1 MNRFYRLISFGYFPK
16 ELPPIFETRSFAR
29 HTFNLSSIDTYIEN
43 KWQRP
48 SSFLLQQKVHYR
60 RKLDIIAPQAM
71 LGQSHIIAS
80 NYSDI
85 QALYC
90 NFPGDCSR
98 PAFNRKTK
106 FQRAVRPYAMGRG
119 YSYKKLELRSR
130 FPVIL
135 KLDIKNYYRS
145 IYTHSIPWAIH
156 GKQYAKTH
164 LRENNLGN
172 SLDRSFQRGQDGQT
186 IGIPT
191 GPDTSFIIA
200 EVILARLI
208 QGMIDRNTLRSDRI
222 VRYYD
227 DIEYGCESELE
238 AHRILAKF
246 EEALREY
253 ELEINPDKVI
263 MLSGPKAVD
272 ASWLYNLRNFEWQ
285 ADLKTDELM
294 EIFSY
299 VSSLAES
306 FLEDHVFR
314 YFLRKMRTTLVREDA
329 WPIYQRILLS
339 LFQENRGNAKEIFDQ
354 LSYYREIGW
363 RINKRAV
370 KEALDRKVRHQLS
383 GMVTS
388 ELSWAIYGYLLFD
401 LQISK
406 DLLLSV
412 LKDGDCPSKVLAT
425 KIIYRRNISLKSEI
439 NSIVRHWG
447 EDVLNSSE
455 WLFAYEIL
463 INRWH
468 NRYISVELPD
478 NCALYEHMRDN
489 SVSFI
494 DDEAMSQVSLPHSFR
509 RRLTDA
515 DDEVEPIEDWLRDFL
530 EDEEDIEEADGDDD
544 EISDADSGY

>member
-1 MNRFYRLISFGYFPK
+1 M
-16 ELPPIFETRSFAR
+16 
-29 HTFNLSSIDTYIEN
+29 
-43 KWQRP
+43 
-48 SSFLLQQKVHYR
+48 
-60 RKLDIIAPQAM
+60 
-71 LGQSHIIAS
+71 GQSHIIAS
-80 NYSDI
+80 NYSNFR
-85 QALYC
+85 ALYC
-90 NFPGDCSR
+90 SFPGDCSR

-106 FQRAVRPYAMGRG
+106 FQRAVRPFAIGRE
-119 YSYKKLELRSR
+119 YSHQKLQLRSR

-172 SLDRSFQRGQDGQT
+172 SLDRSFQHGQDGQT

-200 EVILARLI
+200 EVILSRLV
-208 QGMIDRNTLRSDRI
+208 QGMIDRNALRPDRI
-222 VRYYD
+222 VRFYD

-253 ELEINPDKVI
+253 ELEINPDKVTI
-263 MLSGPKAVD
+263 FTGPKAIE
-272 ASWLYNLRNFEWQ
+272 ASWLYNLKKFEWQ
-285 ADLKTDELM
+285 DDLKADELL

-306 FLEDHVFR
+306 YPEDHVFR
-314 YFLRKMRTTLVREDA
+314 YFLQKMRTTLVRENA
-329 WPIYQRILLS
+329 WPTYQRILLS
-339 LFQENRGNAKEIFDQ
+339 LFQENRGNAKEVFDQ
-354 LSYYREIGW
+354 FTYYREIGW
-363 RINKRAV
+363 PINKRAV

-383 GMVTS
+383 GVVTS

-406 DLLLSV
+406 DLLRSV
-412 LKDGDCPSKVLAT
+412 LKNGDCPSKVLAA
-425 KIIYRRNISLKSEI
+425 KIIYRRNISLKTEI

-463 INRWH
+463 TNRWH
-468 NRYISVELPD
+468 NRYISIELPD

-494 DDEAMSQVSLPHSFR
+494 DDEAMSQINLPPPFR
-509 RRLTDA
+509 RQLEDA
-515 DDEVEPIEDWLRDFL
+515 DEEVESIENWIETLLADDVDI
-530 EDEEDIEEADGDDD
+530 DESEGEGEGEGEDDD
-544 EISDADSGY
+544 ISDAESSY